1 MNNDPKPDM
10 VTIVIQ
16 HDIRVGAQAE
26 YEQWLK
32 RILPIAAEAPGHR
45 GVTVIKPPTGTN
57 RYTVTIRFET
67 LEHAEQ
73 WLASPLRRD
82 LIEQASPLMDQK
94 EKIDTITGLEFWFT
108 PPAGQPQKR
117 AKPWKQFLLTLSVIY
132 PLTLIL
138 PWLLTPLF
146 DAVPVLHEQLIS
158 KLIAAAII
166 VGLMTYFIM
175 PRYTRLAQKWLFN

>member
-1 MNNDPKPDM
+1 MNRDQKPDM

-16 HDIRVGAQAE
+16 HDIRAGTQPE

-45 GVTVIKPPTGTN
+45 GVTVIKPPAGTN

-67 LEHAEQ
+67 LEHAQQ
-73 WLASPLRRD
+73 WLASPVRRD
-82 LIEQASPLMDQK
+82 LIKEAAPLMEQQ
-94 EKIDTITGLEFWFT
+94 EKVDTITGLEFWFT

-132 PLTLIL
+132 PLTLVL
-138 PWLLTPLF
+138 PWIVGPVF
-146 DAVPVLHEQLIS
+146 EAVPLLQYQLIGR
-158 KLIAAAII
+158 LITAAII
-166 VGLMTYFIM
+166 VGLMTYVIM
-175 PRYTRLAQKWLFN
+175 PRYTRLAQKWLFG

>member
-1 MNNDPKPDM
+1 MNSDQKPDM

-16 HDIRVGAQAE
+16 HDIRTGSQSD

-45 GVTVIKPPTGTN
+45 GVNVIKPPAGTN

-67 LEHAEQ
+67 LEYAEQ
-73 WLASPLRRD
+73 WLASPARRD
-82 LIEQASPLMDQK
+82 LIREAAPLMEQQ
-94 EKIDTITGLEFWFT
+94 EKVDTITGLEFWFT

-132 PLTLIL
+132 PLTLVL
-138 PWLLTPLF
+138 PWLLGPVF
-146 DAVPVLHEQLIS
+146 GAVPVLQHQLIS

-166 VGLMTYFIM
+166 VGLMTYVIM